1 MRKIGT
7 LGLVTGLT
15 MGAVLGAM
23 SLPTLAASER
33 SAVLEEVVVTARK
46 QEESAQDIPIA
57 ITALTQELENSS
69 IRNLGDLNGYSPN
82 LIFGSDG
89 SRGGSGANINI
100 RGISPTRSDDNSFDA
115 PVAVVIDG
123 IYLGTLAGQVLENFD
138 LERVEILR
146 GPQGT
151 LFGKNTVG
159 GVINVVRSRP
169 TGEWGGKFKLT
180 GGQDGQREARLVV
193 NTPITDNVALK
204 IFGTKIDYDGFMD
217 NITTGRG
224 VAEKDY
230 ANVGATLLIDNDRF
244 DALLTIEGFSDA
256 GTLDAYHTNYNTPAG
271 VIPKPPEGSPENDY
285 SAGFLTCTFIQIGL
299 FPGTCRTSLDTPG
312 FSDNDKDNVYDL
324 ETDAVTLNMTYA
336 LNENLTL
343 ASVTGV
349 RKVNEYRL
357 YDFDASAAP
366 MITIERFNQYEQKS
380 QELRLDGSFERA
392 KFTAGIY
399 YFNNE
404 FEQDWITGDQFW
416 GILFGGLLRA
426 PSLGAPGVLTE
437 DGIPAL
443 EGIDGL
449 TGCFIGVFAPTSCD
463 TGLTAAPAPGEV
475 ITQILYEGQETTS
488 IAAFAQMDY
497 NITDDLTVTAGLRWT
512 REEKDFIAGQAY
524 LSNEARARLRNFPSY
539 ADLSQ
544 EWTELSPKIGLTYQI
559 SDDAM
564 AFISYSEGF
573 HSGGFFGVNQNIRD
587 FERDQYDPEYAGNWE
602 IGYKSQL
609 LENRMRLNVTYF
621 RNDFEDKQESFV
633 ALDPDTKT
641 VATIFDNA
649 ASVIY
654 QGIELEMQYVFNEY
668 FRGFLNYGRLD
679 AEYDQFETDINPNDA
694 VTIIED
700 ASYLTPRNAPDF
712 TLGVGGTL
720 SLPMGDGTLETF
732 VKYTRIAEVDAN
744 LLNLTQS
751 KIGERDDL
759 AASIGYYADNWSL
772 VAYGKN
778 LTDERFEVFFPIAT
792 LFAAGSVNRPRTLGV
807 ELSYQF

>member
-89 SRGGSGANINI
+89 SRGGGGANINI

-169 TGEWGGKFKLT
+169 TGEFGGKFKLT

-193 NTPITDNVALK
+193 NTAISDNVALK
-204 IFGTKIDYDGFMD
+204 FFGTKIDYDGFMD
-217 NITTGRG
+217 NVTTGRG

-230 ANVGATLLIDNDRF
+230 GNVGATILVDNDRF

-256 GTLDAYHTNYNTPAG
+256 GTLDAFHTNYNVG
-271 VIPKPPEGSPENDY
+271 KDVLPKPPQGSAENDF
-285 SAGFLTCTFIQIGL
+285 SEGFTTCLAFGA
-299 FPGTCRTSLDTPG
+299 CRTSLATPG
-312 FSDNDKDNVYDL
+312 FSENDKDNVYDL
-324 ETDAVTLNMTYA
+324 ETEAVTLNMTYE

-366 MITIERFNQYEQKS
+366 FITIERFNDYEQTS
-380 QELRLDGSFERA
+380 QELRLDGAFENL
-392 KFTAGIY
+392 KFTAGLY

-404 FEQDWITGDQFW
+404 FEQDWITGDTFW
-416 GILFGGLLRA
+416 GVLFGGLLRA
-426 PSLGAPGVLTE
+426 PDIGAVLGVDALAGVPGLV
-437 DGIPAL
+437 A
-443 EGIDGL
+443 
-449 TGCFIGVFAPTSCD
+449 CQIGVFAPVACD
-463 TGLTAAPAPGEV
+463 SALTMNDISGN
-475 ITQILYEGQETTS
+475 ITQILYETQDTTS
-488 IAAFAQMDY
+488 VAAFFQGDY
-497 NITDDLTVTAGLRWT
+497 NLTDDLTLTAGLRWT

-524 LSNEARARLRNFPSY
+524 LSNEQRALARNFPGY

-544 EWTELSPKIGLTYQI
+544 EWTELSPKIGLTYQVNDNAI
-559 SDDAM
+559 

-609 LENRMRLNVTYF
+609 LDNRMRLNVTYF

-641 VATIFDNA
+641 VASVFDNA

-654 QGIELEMQYVFNEY
+654 QGIELEVQYVFNEY
-668 FRGFLNYGRLD
+668 LRGFLNYGRLD
-679 AEYDQFETDINPNDA
+679 AEYDEFETDINPNDA
-694 VTIIED
+694 ATIIED
-700 ASYLTPRNAPDF
+700 ASFLNPRNAPDF
-712 TLGVGGTL
+712 TLGLGGTL

-744 LLNLTQS
+744 LLNLKQS
-751 KIGERDDL
+751 KIAERDDL
-759 AASIGYYADNWSL
+759 AASIGYYAENWSL

>member
-7 LGLVTGLT
+7 LGLVTGLS

-89 SRGGSGANINI
+89 SRGGGGGNINI

-204 IFGTKIDYDGFMD
+204 IFGTKIDYDGHMT
-217 NITTGRG
+217 NVTTGNG
-224 VAEKDY
+224 VADKDY
-230 ANVGATLLIDNDRF
+230 ANVGATLLVDGDRF
-244 DALLTIEGFSDA
+244 DALLTVEGFSDA
-256 GTLDAYHTNYNTPAG
+256 GTLDAYHTNYNTLPG
-271 VIPKPPEGSPENDY
+271 VIPAPPPGSPENDF
-285 SAGFLTCTFIQIGL
+285 SGGFLTCAIF
-299 FPGTCRTSLDTPG
+299 GTCRTSLDTPG
-312 FSDNDKDNVYDL
+312 VSENDKDNLYDL

-349 RKVNEYRL
+349 RKVNEYRI

-366 MITIERFNQYEQKS
+366 MITIERFNQYEQTS
-380 QELRLDGSFERA
+380 QELRLDGSFEKA
-392 KFTAGIY
+392 TFTAGVY

-404 FEQDWITGDQFW
+404 FEQDWITGDAFW
-416 GILFGGLLRA
+416 GILFGGLLRD
-426 PSLGAPGVLTE
+426 PNLGGPGVSGLTLCQLGA
-437 DGIPAL
+437 
-443 EGIDGL
+443 
-449 TGCFIGVFAPTSCD
+449 FAPVFCD
-463 TGLTAAPAPGEV
+463 SALTDNDIAGN
-475 ITQILYEGQETTS
+475 ITQILYETQETTS
-488 IAAFAQMDY
+488 IAAFVQADY
-497 NITDDLTVTAGLRWT
+497 SLTDDLTLTAGVRWT
-512 REEKDFIAGQAY
+512 REEKDFVAGQAY
-524 LSNEARARLRNFPSY
+524 LSNEQRARARNFPGY
-539 ADLSQ
+539 AVLSQ
-544 EWTELSPKIGLTYQI
+544 DWTEVSPKLGLSYQI
-559 SDDAM
+559 NDDSM

-641 VATIFDNA
+641 VASVFDNA

-654 QGIELEMQYVFNEY
+654 QGLEVEVQYVFNEY
-668 FRGFLNYGRLD
+668 FRGFLNYGALD
-679 AEYDQFETDINPNDA
+679 AEYDEFETDINPNDA
-694 VTIIED
+694 ETIVED
-700 ASYLTPRNAPDF
+700 ASFLTPRNAPDF

-732 VKYTRIAEVDAN
+732 VKYTRIGEVDAN
-744 LLNLTQS
+744 LLNLKQS
-751 KIGERDDL
+751 KIAERDDL
-759 AASIGYYADNWSL
+759 AASVGYYADNWSL